1 MINSSVFAID
11 NTSDSIIEKYKQSL
25 RYYLDIRKMLDS
37 LGVKEDLECDTLTDR
52 DKLNIRNFTNAL
64 VYGKDIGFSG
74 AKNVAIYGHYKIGN
88 LNPLIWADKRKD
100 SKGYRIQT
108 IFSRHVVYIFDS
120 NDETKERPYRITHYV
135 MLSKND
141 ILDASN
147 MDYSGIV
154 DGLAENDMSPV
165 VIDRVTLFMLEMLK
179 AYDEQGEKSDD
190 FINTIEKYS
199 DWLIKCP
206 DNSGEITMLNRL
218 QIIRRKRELNIT
230 EISELQDLRRTTAN
244 LPVRCGAN
252 ILLGKMDAAQ
262 DCFDQMSEE
271 EKNSF
276 IEYPICFLG
285 KPNIHM
291 E

>member
-108 IFSRHVVYIFDS
+108 FFSRHVVYIFDS

-135 MLSKND
+135 MLSK
-141 ILDASN
+141 
-147 MDYSGIV
+147 
-154 DGLAENDMSPV
+154 
-165 VIDRVTLFMLEMLK
+165 
-179 AYDEQGEKSDD
+179 
-190 FINTIEKYS
+190 
-199 DWLIKCP
+199 
-206 DNSGEITMLNRL
+206 EI
-218 QIIRRKRELNIT
+218 
-230 EISELQDLRRTTAN
+230 
-244 LPVRCGAN
+244 
-252 ILLGKMDAAQ
+252 
-262 DCFDQMSEE
+262 
-271 EKNSF
+271 
-276 IEYPICFLG
+276 
-285 KPNIHM
+285 
-291 E
+291 